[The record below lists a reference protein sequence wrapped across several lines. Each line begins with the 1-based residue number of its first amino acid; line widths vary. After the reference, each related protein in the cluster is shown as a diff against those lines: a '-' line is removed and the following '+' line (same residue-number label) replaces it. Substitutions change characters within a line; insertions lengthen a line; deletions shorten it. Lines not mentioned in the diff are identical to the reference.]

1 MEITIIRAN
10 VEEDR
15 EATMAR
21 FLNGLNRE
29 IANKIELRHYVEIE
43 EMIHKTIKI
52 EQQLKRRGNSHAA
65 PSSSSTPWKP
75 SYVKR
80 DERPQTS
87 TTPKLRSKSSKH
99 NSQGNTVTLTIRN
112 RDIKC
117 FKCQSR
123 WHITSECVNKR
134 VMVLWDNGET
144 VTEDETEENEIPPL
158 EDVEDEEY
166 IALEELTLVVRRALS
181 VQVKDDEAVQWEN
194 IFHTR
199 CYVQDKVLVTFRI
212 GKYEDKVLCD
222 VVPMHAGHLLL
233 GRPWQFD
240 RRVKH
245 DDFTNQY
252 SFVFNQR
259 NITLVLLTPEQ
270 VYGDQEY
277 EDVFPEEAPHGLPP
291 IRGIEHQI
299 DFVPGAAILNRPA
312 YRSNLEETKEL
323 QRPVNELMEKGYVRE
338 SMSPCAVPVL
348 LVPKNDEMWRINNIT
363 VDEEKWGEAQEKA
376 FQIIKHKTTNA
387 PLLSLPNFNKTFE
400 IECDASGIDI
410 GAVLM
415 QEGRPIACF
424 SKKLNGA
431 ALNYPTYDKELYAL
445 VRALEMWQHYL
456 WPKEFVIHT
465 DHELLKHLQGQ
476 HKLNKR
482 HARWVEFIKTFPYVI
497 RYKQGKENIVA
508 DALSCRYVLISTLYV
523 KLLGFEHI
531 KELYADDHDFS
542 VEYQLVKRQ

>member
-199 CYVQDKVLVTFRI
+199 CYVQDK
-212 GKYEDKVLCD
+212 
-222 VVPMHAGHLLL
+222 
-233 GRPWQFD
+233 
-240 RRVKH
+240 
-245 DDFTNQY
+245 
-252 SFVFNQR
+252 
-259 NITLVLLTPEQ
+259 
-270 VYGDQEY
+270 EY

-363 VDEEKWGEAQEKA
+363 VDEEKVHAIQEW
-376 FQIIKHKTTNA
+376 
-387 PLLSLPNFNKTFE
+387 LSPTSVSNVKSFHGL
-400 IECDASGIDI
+400 
-410 GAVLM
+410 VLM

-508 DALSCRYVLISTLYV
+508 DALSCRQAKLKVQPYDLYTPLPIPSAPWTNVSMDFLLGLPREIV
-523 KLLGFEHI
+523 KLHAPKEYIQSSRLDQCALQASQAEQYVTLEIPPELIVQWKRDGYTHLHLGGVRLILTLHGR
-531 KELYADDHDFS
+531 KGLPV
-542 VEYQLVKRQ
+542 VEC